1 MESLDK
7 NMAWDYVNKTRN
19 LFLSSQYDERYCSYL
34 LPNEYIQRNMQ
45 YLMYYA
51 NISYVSYD
59 IIKNITKDKVNFF
72 AEMFMHLNT
81 CPYSVM
87 KNFKIMSYKD
97 VISTN
102 DGIEFTNTRLIL
114 NLLNKLRSDT
124 GDGREI
130 GKRIL
135 DRVVSMVDLQDF
147 LLHDFDDVFDDYSLI
162 KGKVRKLTYEN
173 TNW

>member
-1 MESLDK
+1 
-7 NMAWDYVNKTRN
+7 
-19 LFLSSQYDERYCSYL
+19 
-34 LPNEYIQRNMQ
+34 
-45 YLMYYA
+45 
-51 NISYVSYD
+51 
-59 IIKNITKDKVNFF
+59 
-72 AEMFMHLNT
+72 
-81 CPYSVM
+81 M

-124 GDGREI
+124 GDGRKI
-130 GKRIL
+130 GKMIL

>member
-34 LPNEYIQRNMQ
+34 LPNEYIWRNMQ
-45 YLMYYA
+45 YLMNYT
-51 NISYVSYD
+51 NISSVSYD
-59 IIKNITKDKVNFF
+59 INKNITKDKVNFF
-72 AEMFMHLNT
+72 AEMFLHLNT
-81 CPYSVM
+81 CPYSVT
-87 KNFKIMSYKD
+87 KNFRKMSYKD
-97 VISTN
+97 LIITN

-114 NLLNKLRSDT
+114 NLLNKLRSET
-124 GDGREI
+124 GDGRKI
-130 GKRIL
+130 GKMIL

-162 KGKVRKLTYEN
+162 KGKVTKLT
-173 TNW
+173 